1 MQSRCATREFPVVNY
16 RLKLLVGMWDWTDVM
31 NMCSI
36 FFHKDSLYF
45 YQKIKEDFRSEG
57 SCKGIAA
64 YNANNDTDK
73 CR

>member
-1 MQSRCATREFPVVNY
+1 
-16 RLKLLVGMWDWTDVM
+16 MWDWTDVM